1 MTNGPIGLIMMAR
14 GERNMEKEFE
24 AKRVIVTRF
33 KVSGPDLRSIME
45 KVMAAKQ
52 DVKVGGSM
60 LDDLLLSG
68 YDIQDSVVSVN
79 RVPD

>member
-1 MTNGPIGLIMMAR
+1 MPRPGNREIIQREEKDM
-14 GERNMEKEFE
+14 EREFE
-24 AKRVIVTRF
+24 AKRVIITRF
-33 KVSGPDLRSIME
+33 KVSGPDLRSIMG

-52 DVKVGGSM
+52 DAKDGGSM

-68 YDIQDSVVSVN
+68 YDVQDAVTSVN

>member
-1 MTNGPIGLIMMAR
+1 M
-14 GERNMEKEFE
+14 EREFE
-24 AKRVIVTRF
+24 AKRVIITRF
-33 KVSGPDLRSIME
+33 KVSGPDLRSIVE

-52 DVKVGGSM
+52 DAKDGGSM

-68 YDIQDSVVSVN
+68 YDVQDAVTSVN

>member
-1 MTNGPIGLIMMAR
+1 M
-14 GERNMEKEFE
+14 EREFE
-24 AKRVIVTRF
+24 AKRVIITRF
-33 KVSGPDLRSIME
+33 KVSGPDLRSIMG

-52 DVKVGGSM
+52 DAKDGGSM

-68 YDIQDSVVSVN
+68 YDVQDAVTSVN